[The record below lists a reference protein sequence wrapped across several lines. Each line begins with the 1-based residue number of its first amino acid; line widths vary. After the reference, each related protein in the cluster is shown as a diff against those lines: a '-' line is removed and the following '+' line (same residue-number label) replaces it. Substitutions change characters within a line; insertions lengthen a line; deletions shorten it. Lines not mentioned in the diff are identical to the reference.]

1 MKNVITYL
9 YICIMSLLILS
20 YSCTERISNKV
31 RIFGNV
37 LNVPT
42 TKIFLTEA
50 HDWKI
55 FIDSANVKDGKFE
68 LFFNQQD
75 QKIFMASLCYYDT
88 AGHIKKLNYKNHIL
102 SPDKTKYVI
111 DAFLIGKSDIEING
125 DILSKEYFTINR
137 YSQNDAFYAAQ
148 MFSFGYLNTGN
159 DSIKNNQINTYR
171 QLIEQY
177 PDSYYYLSGI
187 TEFKGFYNKA
197 ELKYLLQPFSENIKA
212 TNNWKS
218 LYKEADQ
225 NVSKFVSNYLVYNSH
240 LVKSPIIDSSAS
252 LNMLIFWASWCGPC
266 LNEIPE
272 LKKIYTK
279 YKNTNLHIVSISLD
293 EDEIKWR
300 NSLQTMGMPWEQL
313 ILDKISKDKIQEE
326 ISFSSIPFILFTD
339 NKGYE
344 KARFLGYD
352 SSHFKLFSEIIEKN
366 VEKRPSIVTEETTG
380 LSTQQSTQ

>member
-1 MKNVITYL
+1 MPN
-9 YICIMSLLILS
+9 
-20 YSCTERISNKV
+20 RV
-31 RIFGNV
+31 RIFGYISNIH
-37 LNVPT
+37 T
-42 TKIFLTEA
+42 AKIFLTEA
-50 HDWKI
+50 HDWKT
-55 FIDSANVKDGKFE
+55 FIDSASVKDGKFE
-68 LFFNQQD
+68 LFFNQHD
-75 QKIFMASLCYYDT
+75 QAIFMASLCYYDT
-88 AGHIKKLNYKNHIL
+88 AGQIKKLNYKNHIL

-125 DILSKEYFTINR
+125 DVLSKDYFKINR

-148 MFSFGYLNTGN
+148 MLNFGYLSTGK
-159 DSIKNNQINTYR
+159 DSIKNSQLNIYR

-177 PDSYYYLSGI
+177 PDSYFYLSGI

-197 ELKYLLQPFSENIKA
+197 ELKYLLQSFSENIKA
-212 TNNWKS
+212 TKNWKS
-218 LYKEADQ
+218 LYKETDQ
-225 NVSKFVSNYLVYNSH
+225 NVSKFVSNYLIYNSR
-240 LVKSPIIDSSAS
+240 LGKSPIIDSSAS

-279 YKNTNLHIVSISLD
+279 YKNTNLRFVSISLD
-293 EDEIKWR
+293 EDEIAWR
-300 NSLQTMGMPWEQL
+300 NSLQTTEMPWEQL

-326 ISFSSIPFILFTD
+326 LSFSSIPFILFTD

-366 VEKRPSIVTEETTG
+366 VGK
-380 LSTQQSTQ
+380 